1 MYKLMAASGVNWDC
15 KAIQACVVSDR
26 VVTFHTLSWLWTGVV
41 SGYKY
46 FVSVGLS
53 YR

>member
-1 MYKLMAASGVNWDC
+1 MDASGVNWDC
-15 KAIQACVVSDR
+15 KVIQACVVSDQF
-26 VVTFHTLSWLWTGVV
+26 VTFHTHSWPWTGVV

-46 FVSVGLS
+46 FVSVDLS